1 MENSWLDYDK
11 ITCIKYYCN
20 IVDDY
25 MKRGTVRVV
34 EKG

>member
-1 MENSWLDYDK
+1 MENSWLDYNK

-20 IVDDY
+20 IVDD
-25 MKRGTVRVV
+25 MKRDTVHVV